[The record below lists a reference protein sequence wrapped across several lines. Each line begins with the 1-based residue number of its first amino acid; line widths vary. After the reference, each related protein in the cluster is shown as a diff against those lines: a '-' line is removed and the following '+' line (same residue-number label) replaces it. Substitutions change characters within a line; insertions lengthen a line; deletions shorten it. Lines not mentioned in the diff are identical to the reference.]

1 MGLGADTEGGLHLL
15 RQSLRCSP
23 CADPTPPSLQRFYQS
38 QAIGGFINVSD
49 FIPLVSC
56 RVYFTRDVC
65 YAQMDVKFD
74 DTAEMEVRWYS

>member
-1 MGLGADTEGGLHLL
+1 M
-15 RQSLRCSP
+15 
-23 CADPTPPSLQRFYQS
+23 
-38 QAIGGFINVSD
+38 SD